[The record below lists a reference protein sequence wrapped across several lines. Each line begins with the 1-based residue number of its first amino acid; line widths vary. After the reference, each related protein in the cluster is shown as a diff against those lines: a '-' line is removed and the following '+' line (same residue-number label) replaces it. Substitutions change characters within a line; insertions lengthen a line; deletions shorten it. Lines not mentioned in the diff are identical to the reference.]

1 MDWALHSK
9 MPIEMCIGVILM
21 SVIFGHSLWLILTNP
36 LLPHNVSFNQHY
48 IIIGC
53 SIGTPVLVVVVLV
66 TGAGG
71 PDILLE
77 EGIPK

>member
-1 MDWALHSK
+1 MMLAS
-9 MPIEMCIGVILM
+9 
-21 SVIFGHSLWLILTNP
+21 TN
-36 LLPHNVSFNQHY
+36 

-53 SIGTPVLVVVVLV
+53 SIGTPVLVVVVVLV

>member
-1 MDWALHSK
+1 MDWALHSLHSK
-9 MPIEMCIGVILM
+9 MLIEMRIGVILI

-36 LLPHNVSFNQHY
+36 LLQASTN

-53 SIGTPVLVVVVLV
+53 STPVLVVVVLV

-77 EGIPK
+77 EGIPM

>member
-1 MDWALHSK
+1 MLAS
-9 MPIEMCIGVILM
+9 
-21 SVIFGHSLWLILTNP
+21 TN
-36 LLPHNVSFNQHY
+36 

>member
-1 MDWALHSK
+1 MLAS
-9 MPIEMCIGVILM
+9 
-21 SVIFGHSLWLILTNP
+21 TN
-36 LLPHNVSFNQHY
+36 

-77 EGIPK
+77 EGIPKEILMCKAWTLSGIVTCTVAVVIKNRVI

>member
-1 MDWALHSK
+1 MLAS
-9 MPIEMCIGVILM
+9 
-21 SVIFGHSLWLILTNP
+21 TN
-36 LLPHNVSFNQHY
+36 

-71 PDILLE
+71 PDILLDYSVMVRTL
-77 EGIPK
+77 